1 MALKQITRMNIAE
14 KVFEQLRDQILQG
27 TWKEGEKLPSE
38 QELTETLGVSRS
50 SVRQA
55 IRTLADYGMV
65 ETRNGTGTYVKRQ
78 ISGNYM
84 LNIVPIG
91 DLQFED
97 IVEVLDFLCL
107 IEDSVA
113 AMAVQRCTQEELAE
127 LTLGAEEGI
136 PYHERLIQAFCAH
149 DAVSAKN
156 VMGAHAQN
164 RRDKFLALQERIE
177 P

>member
-1 MALKQITRMNIAE
+1 
-14 KVFEQLRDQILQG
+14 
-27 TWKEGEKLPSE
+27 
-38 QELTETLGVSRS
+38 
-50 SVRQA
+50 
-55 IRTLADYGMV
+55 
-65 ETRNGTGTYVKRQ
+65 
-78 ISGNYM
+78 M

-127 LTLGAEEGI
+127 LQAIHKRLIAAKDQNDLEALTNVDVEFHSKIAMITQNSLVVQTYALLLEFLQPVMHRTYVTLGAEEGI